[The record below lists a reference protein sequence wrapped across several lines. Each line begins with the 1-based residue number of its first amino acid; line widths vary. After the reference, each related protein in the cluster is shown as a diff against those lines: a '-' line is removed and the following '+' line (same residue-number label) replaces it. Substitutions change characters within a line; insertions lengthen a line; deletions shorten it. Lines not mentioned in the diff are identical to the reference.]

1 MAALLA
7 AASLGAWWAMGLNG
21 ATAWGWVAADTA
33 TPMAQAWRWW
43 TAALVHVNSAHLQAN
58 LWAALV
64 VAAWGW
70 VARAGTAQ
78 ALAWLL
84 AWPLSQALLVTDP
97 GSLSRYAGLSA
108 TLHAGAAI
116 VCWQLLWHARGA
128 RRAVGAAVAAAIAL
142 KLFLEVPVL
151 QALWSATPAADQALA
166 PLPDAPGHVLA
177 GHAHGCGV
185 WAGVMAAALVDGIMA
200 WSTRRHRPT

>member
-1 MAALLA
+1 MLRLA
-7 AASLGAWWAMGLNG
+7 AALRVENIEIESVFLEDAGAL
-21 ATAWGWVAADTA
+21 ADRDIRRGMPRFSPAHYPTNLA
-33 TPMAQAWRWW
+33 LLPAYRELAREAGCTPAQ
-43 TAALVHVNSAHLQAN
+43 L
-58 LWAALV
+58 
-64 VAAWGW
+64 
-70 VARAGTAQ
+70 